1 MLPMPM
7 IGSEHQN
14 AGNSGWFGLTAD
26 RSHSLAFKKE
36 NEAMRTS
43 FDFSPFARSTVG
55 FDRMLRL
62 LDGAAG
68 AGEAPSYPPYNIIRT
83 AEDAYEIAVA
93 VAGFSEDELEVK
105 LHDGQLTV
113 KSSPEKAEKEEASYI
128 HRGIARRAFELRF
141 SLADYIEVSGAHV
154 ANGLLHVELTRNV
167 PDAKKPRTI
176 AIGKAGS
183 KKALP
188 GKKAA

>member
-1 MLPMPM
+1 
-7 IGSEHQN
+7 
-14 AGNSGWFGLTAD
+14 
-26 RSHSLAFKKE
+26 
-36 NEAMRTS
+36 MRNTL
-43 FDFSPFARSTVG
+43 DFSPFARSTVG

-68 AGEAPSYPPYNIIRT
+68 AGETQSYPPYNIVKT
-83 AEDAYEIAVA
+83 GDEAYEIAVA
-93 VAGFSEDELEVK
+93 VAGFGEDELEVK
-105 LHDGQLTV
+105 LHDNKLTV
-113 KSSPEKAEKEEASYI
+113 RSKPEQAEEGDSVKYL

-154 ANGLLHVELTRNV
+154 ENGMLHVNLVRNV
-167 PDAKKPRTI
+167 PEAMKPRTI
-176 AIGKAGS
+176 AIGSTGS

>member
-1 MLPMPM
+1 
-7 IGSEHQN
+7 
-14 AGNSGWFGLTAD
+14 
-26 RSHSLAFKKE
+26 
-36 NEAMRTS
+36 MRTS

-68 AGEAPSYPPYNIIRT
+68 EAPSYPPYNITRT

-93 VAGFSEDELEVK
+93 VAGFGEEELEVK
-105 LHDGQLTV
+105 LHDGQLTI
-113 KSSPEKAEKEEASYI
+113 KSSPEKVEKDEAVFI

-141 SLADYIEVSGAHV
+141 SLADYIEVSGAYV
-154 ANGLLHVELTRNV
+154 SNGLLHVELTRNV

>member
-1 MLPMPM
+1 
-7 IGSEHQN
+7 
-14 AGNSGWFGLTAD
+14 
-26 RSHSLAFKKE
+26 
-36 NEAMRTS
+36 MRTS
-43 FDFSPFARSTVG
+43 FDLTPFARSTVG

-62 LDGAAG
+62 LDGS
-68 AGEAPSYPPYNIIRT
+68 AGEVPSYPPYNIIRT

-93 VAGFSEDELEVK
+93 VAGFGEDELEVK

-113 KSSPEKAEKEEASYI
+113 KSSPEKTEKEEATFI

-154 ANGLLHVELTRNV
+154 ENGLLHVELVRNV

-176 AIGKAGS
+176 AIGNAGT